1 MLNLGETSEPSPLP
15 LLEDTSGNTGTPGE
29 IADKT
34 VDKDC
39 VYEVLPSSGAAKPSN
54 EDIPGRISISSDDST
69 CSSLSLDHN
78 QFYYFYQGMSFVI
91 YLQSKSPSFTS
102 PPPPPLCLNP
112 V

>member
-39 VYEVLPSSGAAKPSN
+39 VYEVLLVVVLQNQVMKISLVVSLYPLMTLLVPHCPLTTLSSTTFIK
-54 EDIPGRISISSDDST
+54 
-69 CSSLSLDHN
+69 
-78 QFYYFYQGMSFVI
+78 V
-91 YLQSKSPSFTS
+91 
-102 PPPPPLCLNP
+102 
-112 V
+112 